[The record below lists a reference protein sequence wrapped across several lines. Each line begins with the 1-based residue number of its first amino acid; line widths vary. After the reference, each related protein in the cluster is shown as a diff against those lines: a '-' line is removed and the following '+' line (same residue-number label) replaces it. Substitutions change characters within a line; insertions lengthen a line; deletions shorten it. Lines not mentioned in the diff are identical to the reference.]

1 MANLAHSIIAV
12 HHKIDVQLGKETV
25 ILILNVQEILYV
37 EKIIV
42 YLSLGMAA
50 KTMIA
55 VKRVRHCEF
64 RKINCI

>member
-1 MANLAHSIIAV
+1 MANLAHLQIAV

-25 ILILNVQEILYV
+25 ILILNAQEILYV

-42 YLSLGMAA
+42 YLSSGMAA
-50 KTMIA
+50 KTMIS